1 MVFVWHLLG
10 RGSSYLSFKVGWM
23 FFVCHPKIS
32 HRSGLHHTLGSVRS
46 GLHHTLGNVRSGLHH
61 TLGNARSGFHH
72 TLLVLLE
79 SFWCIGLH
87 QGGFVMFTLGCK
99 RDHMSHT
106 RPFGI
111 AFWIIFWIVLLLK
124 CFIKF
129 FRKNLL
135 KSWYF

>member
-1 MVFVWHLLG
+1 MKSKLQQNMVFVWHLLG

-32 HRSGLHHTLGSVRS
+32 HRSGLHHTLG
-46 GLHHTLGNVRSGLHH
+46 NVRSGLHH
-61 TLGNARSGFHH
+61 TLGNARSGLHH

-79 SFWCIGLH
+79 SLWCIGLH
-87 QGGFVMFTLGCK
+87 QGRFVMFTLGCK
-99 RDHMSHT
+99 RYHMSHT
-106 RPFGI
+106 CPFGI

-129 FRKNLL
+129 FRNFFL
-135 KSWYF
+135 KSW